1 MNMRQSKT
9 PTQNALDA
17 RARALLR
24 QLVEN
29 YPQAFGATV
38 PLAFGIKDAIIAA
51 TGCDAGT
58 CDRCLHKWTKRQN
71 YVVALRNGI
80 GRVNLDG
87 TAAGPVDLVH
97 RLHAGK
103 DLVAMTKRQT
113 QK

>member
-38 PLAFGIKDAIIAA
+38 PLALGIKDAIIAA

-58 CDRCLHKWTKRQN
+58 CDRCLHKWTKRQITSWR
-71 YVVALRNGI
+71 YATASAGLTWTALRPVPLTSFI
-80 GRVNLDG
+80 GCMPGRIW
-87 TAAGPVDLVH
+87 
-97 RLHAGK
+97 
-103 DLVAMTKRQT
+103 
-113 QK
+113 